1 MTVECPDEIQELPY
15 NLWHW
20 RDRRNYWIFW
30 ISTIYHHGREK
41 NVEFNISKLTVGNTI
56 GFSVHKDG
64 TLHYYI
70 NGIDKGI
77 SWDDKL
83 PTNQAMY
90 GVVEVYGRHKR
101 IRSLFHYGKYVS
113 VLT

>member
-1 MTVECPDEIQELPY
+1 MTVQCPDEIQKLPWS
-15 NLWHW
+15 LMRWS
-20 RDRRNYWIFW
+20 DRRNYWIFTG
-30 ISTIYHHGREK
+30 IALYHLGRK
-41 NVEFNISKLTVGNTI
+41 KKVQFNIGKLTVGDTI
-56 GFSVHKDG
+56 GCSVHKDG

-83 PTNQAMY
+83 PTNQTMY
-90 GVVEVYGRHKR
+90 GVVEVYGCHKY
-101 IRSLFHYGKYVS
+101 IRSLFHYGKYMS